1 MLRHTI
7 AELAQTHGAE
17 SVAVAY
23 YDYETQTAWSYHGD
37 QWFHAASTIKVAL
50 LAGVFA
56 AIDDGRFALD
66 APVHVRNRFF
76 SIADGSVYRIASRR
90 DANAVV
96 HKAIGQTMPVDELAY
111 HMIVTSSNLATN
123 LLLDLIGV
131 ANVQATVQRMGL
143 RGIDLQRGVED
154 NKAFDANISNRVT
167 ANGLVQLFQ
176 HIHEAHTFSPEA
188 SQKMLNILF
197 AQQFKRGLPAGLPLA
212 VRKKARCAHKTGEI
226 STIAHDAGLVFLP
239 NRQPYAVALLT
250 QWDASQIKGRRA
262 TLAALSETIYR
273 HLTDTR

>member
-1 MLRHTI
+1 MLRHAI
-7 AELAQTHGAE
+7 AEVAKTHGAE

-23 YDYETQTAWSYHGD
+23 YDYETQTAWSYQGD

-56 AIDDGRFALD
+56 AVDDGRFALD

-76 SIADGSVYRIASRR
+76 SVADGSVYRIASRR

-96 HKAIGQTMPVDELAY
+96 HKAIGQTMPVDELAH

-123 LLLDLIGV
+123 LLLDLVG
-131 ANVQATVQRMGL
+131 AAEVQATVQQMGL

-167 ANGLVQLFQ
+167 ANGLVHLFR

-197 AQQFKRGLPAGLPLA
+197 AQRFKRGLPAGLPPA

-250 QWDASQIKGRRA
+250 QWDASQTKGDRA